1 MNTTIKDV
9 IREGKFM
16 TANCIPSPHK
26 KLCNPG
32 CEICGGIGF
41 VRFDVPLDDPRFGKL
56 LPCPKLPLDSSIYD
70 NHGLSLGERSWTWG
84 KIIPRNNVAQAIEK
98 VKRALQN
105 KTGLVYLWGGPGL
118 AKTLIL
124 KIACAEFARS
134 GYGIFQYAGLPAI
147 LDDLRICFDDDEP
160 QRALRDKQEKYKG
173 YSLLAVDEIGAERKT
188 DFAVEEFFKLIDAR
202 HESGVER
209 GENKLTLMAGNT
221 PPSQLDFRIADRL
234 SDGRNSI
241 FQLTGESA
249 RPGMVRS

>member
-9 IREGKFM
+9 IAKGEFM
-16 TANCIPSPHK
+16 TANSPKSTEK

-56 LPCPKLPLDSSIYD
+56 LPCPSLPLDSSIYD
-70 NHGLSLGERSWTWG
+70 NHGLNLDERGWMWS
-84 KIIPRNNVAQAIEK
+84 KIISRNNVDTAIIIVRQA
-98 VKRALQN
+98 LHN
-105 KTGLVYLWGGPGL
+105 KNGLVYLWGGPGL

-124 KIACAEFARS
+124 KIACAEFARR
-134 GYGIFQYAGLPAI
+134 GYGIFHYAGLPAI
-147 LDDLRICFDDDEP
+147 LDDLRVCFDDDEP

-173 YSLLAVDEIGAERKT
+173 YSLLAVDEIGVERKT
-188 DFAVEEFFKLIDAR
+188 DFAIEEVFKLIDAR
-202 HESGVER
+202 HEAGVER
-209 GENKLTLMAGNT
+209 SELKLTLMAGNT
-221 PPSQLDFRIADRL
+221 PPNQLDFRIADRL
-234 SDGRNSI
+234 SDGRNAI